1 MLEKFIDN
9 DVMGFERVLRD
20 IEKILLLIKSLFI
33 NIVVFYCISSI
44 ILIHT
49 YDNNCYDPLSVNGM
63 TLLWIAQIYIVQVR
77 TLSC

>member
-1 MLEKFIDN
+1 MLIL
-9 DVMGFERVLRD
+9 VLFG
-20 IEKILLLIKSLFI
+20 LIKSLFI